1 MASTIFKGHEYA
13 KEFLRSLIRRGSSM
27 INFVDE
33 YTTSDG
39 YVFRVSATAFSQRR
53 INSAKKHEI
62 RLSMATLLAEKIP
75 MLSLDEFVKEVTMGK
90 MSSDMMDVAKKIA
103 LIRHVG
109 VKKTKLI
116 SSPLKINGDKI
127 DSEDPITEANSEDP
141 ITEANSEV
149 STEEKVVNVPK
160 EELNKEEDI

>member
-1 MASTIFKGHEYA
+1 
-13 KEFLRSLIRRGSSM
+13 
-27 INFVDE
+27 
-33 YTTSDG
+33 
-39 YVFRVSATAFSQRR
+39 
-53 INSAKKHEI
+53 
-62 RLSMATLLAEKIP
+62 MATLLTEKIP

-149 STEEKVVNVPK
+149 STEANSEVSTEEKVVNVPK

>member
-1 MASTIFKGHEYA
+1 
-13 KEFLRSLIRRGSSM
+13 
-27 INFVDE
+27 
-33 YTTSDG
+33 
-39 YVFRVSATAFSQRR
+39 
-53 INSAKKHEI
+53 
-62 RLSMATLLAEKIP
+62 
-75 MLSLDEFVKEVTMGK
+75 

-127 DSEDPITEANSEDP
+127 DSEDPNTEANSEVS
-141 ITEANSEV
+141 TEANSEV

>member
-1 MASTIFKGHEYA
+1 
-13 KEFLRSLIRRGSSM
+13 
-27 INFVDE
+27 
-33 YTTSDG
+33 
-39 YVFRVSATAFSQRR
+39 
-53 INSAKKHEI
+53 
-62 RLSMATLLAEKIP
+62 MATLLTEKIP

-127 DSEDPITEANSEDP
+127 DSEDPITEANSEVSTEANSEVS
-141 ITEANSEV
+141 TEANSEV

>member
-1 MASTIFKGHEYA
+1 
-13 KEFLRSLIRRGSSM
+13 
-27 INFVDE
+27 
-33 YTTSDG
+33 
-39 YVFRVSATAFSQRR
+39 
-53 INSAKKHEI
+53 
-62 RLSMATLLAEKIP
+62 

-127 DSEDPITEANSEDP
+127 DSEDPITEANSEVSTEANSEVS
-141 ITEANSEV
+141 TEANSEV